1 MSNLLIEKVDPSLTQ
16 VKHSGEGTD
25 KKYYIEGIFLQC
37 DIVNRNNRIYPSSVV
52 DKHMNAY
59 YLKMIESSRAIGE
72 LEHPEDT
79 RDNSINL
86 RYTSHKIEKMWK
98 EGSNWYGRAVIT
110 KGTPMGA
117 TVHGLLSEGIILGT
131 SSRCDGTTV
140 KSGGAS
146 VVQDERFH
154 IITASDIVHD
164 PSAPDALV
172 TALMEKR
179 LWVYDGST
187 LSEQLIDESVKKVER
202 AARLSKLDESVLQSL
217 YTEIMNSV
225 SSQK

>member
-16 VKHSGEGTD
+16 VKYDGEGAD

-37 DIVNRNNRIYPSSVV
+37 DIVNRNKRIYPSSVV
-52 DKHMNAY
+52 DAHMESY
-59 YLKMIESSRAIGE
+59 YLKMIDSSRAIGE
-72 LEHPEDT
+72 LEHPEDN

-86 RYTSHKIEKMWK
+86 RYTSHKITRMWK
-98 EGSNWYGRAVIT
+98 EGSNWYGKAVIT

-140 KSGGAS
+140 NSGGAS
-146 VVQDERFH
+146 VVQNKNFH

-172 TALMEKR
+172 TALMER
-179 LWVYDGST
+179 RMWIYDGTSLT
-187 LSEQLIDESVKKVER
+187 EQVVTDVSKKVEQ
-202 AARLSKLDESVLQSL
+202 AARLNKLDESMLQTL
-217 YTEIMNSV
+217 YTQIMNSV
-225 SSQK
+225 SQQK